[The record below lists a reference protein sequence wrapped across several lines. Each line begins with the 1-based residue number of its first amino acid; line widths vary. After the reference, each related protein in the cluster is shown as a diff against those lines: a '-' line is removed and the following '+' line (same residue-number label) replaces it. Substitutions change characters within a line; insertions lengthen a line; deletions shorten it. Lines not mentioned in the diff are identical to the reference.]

1 MNTNYLESIDWEKY
15 LERETDFFIFT
26 IFVEAYGA
34 LLQEIAGIR
43 FGHQLNYYK
52 RNIGIFYKSKLELTK
67 FEKYFTGII
76 EENDTLITNWIEK
89 EKEISQ
95 EMKTEIYLKKYHTV
109 QEQIY
114 FFKEAIIYNTIIPY
128 WLLISLNSLNSNTNS
143 NSNSSNAHH
152 PERKEKVEQL
162 QQKLEQIRQTSHYP
176 TLLTTIIYHLMDQ
189 AAKKINIPVE
199 LARYLTSSEL
209 IEILEPEIAIE
220 HTTTVEPQTT
230 ISAPELTT
238 RKNECYFYYNN
249 EKFYFIYEDFTQ
261 LEQKMSVH
269 TQIPLQKTIQ
279 GITAC
284 KGKVK
289 GKVKIINNP
298 NNMKDFNF
306 GDILVS
312 INLNPSLTPIIDKA
326 SAIITNEGGIM
337 CHAAIISRERGIP
350 CIIGTSIATK
360 VFKDGD
366 YIEVNA
372 DEGIIHK
379 IDY

>member
-1 MNTNYLESIDWEKY
+1 M
-15 LERETDFFIFT
+15 
-26 IFVEAYGA
+26 
-34 LLQEIAGIR
+34 
-43 FGHQLNYYK
+43 
-52 RNIGIFYKSKLELTK
+52 
-67 FEKYFTGII
+67 
-76 EENDTLITNWIEK
+76 
-89 EKEISQ
+89 
-95 EMKTEIYLKKYHTV
+95 
-109 QEQIY
+109 
-114 FFKEAIIYNTIIPY
+114 
-128 WLLISLNSLNSNTNS
+128 
-143 NSNSSNAHH
+143 
-152 PERKEKVEQL
+152 
-162 QQKLEQIRQTSHYP
+162 
-176 TLLTTIIYHLMDQ
+176 
-189 AAKKINIPVE
+189 KKINIPVE